1 MRRITI
7 SIYDDTTDEDALD
20 MVLSLSGVGRK
31 NETQHRHLP

>member
-20 MVLSLSGVGRK
+20 MVGVRRK